1 MSMNN
6 PNQFGMQPPFMMP
19 MYTSSFNSA
28 MVPNNNFF
36 QQPQMSDLFTLNQ
49 RVTALENKVN
59 DSEEK
64 VAKMTGNNNLKQSK
78 NGFEYQSS
86 LYMM

>member
-1 MSMNN
+1 
-6 PNQFGMQPPFMMP
+6 

-59 DSEEK
+59 DLEEK

>member
-1 MSMNN
+1 MNN

-36 QQPQMSDLFTLNQ
+36 PQQQLPDLFTLNQ
-49 RVTALENKVN
+49 RVTTLENKVN
-59 DSEEK
+59 DLEEK
-64 VAKMTGNNNLKQSK
+64 VKTTGNNNLKQSK